1 MLFTD
6 SHCHLDFQPLNEEP
20 TTLFTQC
27 IKSNIHRIIVPAV
40 SPKNWQAVLTLNKES
55 NNTPLTVMPCLG
67 IHPWYLEGLTF
78 QTLEQL
84 AELVEKH
91 QEYLAAIGEC
101 GIDGKIAK
109 EQNNLAQ
116 QQQFFRQ
123 QVLLAKQF
131 NKPLIIHHR
140 RSHNELIEILKQEK
154 PQTGGFLHGFS
165 GSYQQGK
172 TYIDMGFKLG
182 IGGTITY
189 DRAEKTRK
197 AVKRFPLET
206 LVLETDAPAMPLAG
220 QQGQANSPLNI
231 IKVFQQLC
239 ALRSETPENIA
250 TQLELNVDEVVCI

>member
-6 SHCHLDFQPLNEEP
+6 SHCHLDFQPLNEDP

-40 SPKNWQAVLTLNKES
+40 SPKNWQAVLALKLESSNKF
-55 NNTPLTVMPCLG
+55 TILPCLG
-67 IHPWYLEGLTF
+67 IHPWYLKGLTF
-78 QTLEQL
+78 QALEQL
-84 AELVEKH
+84 AAMIEKH
-91 QEYLAAIGEC
+91 QEHLIAIGEC

-123 QVLLAKQF
+123 QVLLAKQYH
-131 NKPLIIHHR
+131 KPLIIHHR

-182 IGGTITY
+182 VGGTITY
-189 DRAEKTRK
+189 ERAEKTRK
-197 AVKRFPLET
+197 AVKRFPLDS
-206 LVLETDAPAMPLAG
+206 LVLETDAPAMPLSG
-220 QQGQANSPLNI
+220 EQGQANSPLNI
-231 IKVFQQLC
+231 IKIFQQLC
-239 ALRSETPENIA
+239 KLRSETPEAIA
-250 TQLELNVDEVVCI
+250 TQLERNVNEIVHI